1 MAYKPSA
8 RQSQESLKMDL
19 DIRPVMNLMVVL
31 IPLLLQGAEWV
42 KLGAIEINAPPSKS
56 GGKNSGE
63 QQDQKEEEKVIGLKL
78 AVTGE
83 GITIATASAMLA
95 ADEGDADGPTVPL
108 NSEGKYDYELLK
120 TKLIEIKK
128 LIAGKGF
135 KDEDRA
141 VITAGKD
148 IEYQNIVDLIDNIQ
162 VYENEEGNQ
171 KALFPQVNFGS
182 IIQ

>member
-8 RQSQESLKMDL
+8 RSSQDSLSMDL

-56 GGKNSGE
+56 GGNNSGE
-63 QQDQKEEEKVIGLKL
+63 QQDKKEEEKVIGLKL

-83 GITIATASAMLA
+83 GITIATASALLSS
-95 ADEGDADGPTVPL
+95 DEGDGGPTVPL
-108 NSEGKYDYELLK
+108 SGEGEYDYELLR
-120 TKLIEIKK
+120 TKLIDIKK
-128 LIAGKGF
+128 LIADKGY
-135 KDEDRA
+135 KDQDRA

-148 IEYQNIVDLIDNIQ
+148 IEYHNIVDLIDNIQ
-162 VYENEEGNQ
+162 IYEDDKGNQ

>member
-8 RQSQESLKMDL
+8 RRSEEGLSMDL

-42 KLGAIEINAPPSKS
+42 KLGAIEINAPPSKA
-56 GGKNSGE
+56 GGSNAGD

-78 AVTGE
+78 AITAE

-95 ADEGDADGPTVPL
+95 SDEGGDGGPTVPI
-108 NSEGKYDYELLK
+108 NSGGEYDYELLR

-128 LIAGKGF
+128 LIIDKGY

-148 IEYQNIVDLIDNIQ
+148 IEYHNIVDLIDNIQ
-162 VYENEEGNQ
+162 IYEDDKGNQ